1 MREKTIVPAIR
12 FAGFTDA
19 WEQCKVSDVT
29 NRFDNLR
36 IPVAA
41 NLRVPGTTPYY
52 GANGIQDYV
61 DGFTHDGEF
70 VLVAEDGANDLKNY
84 PVRCVN
90 GRIWVNN
97 HAHVLQGKPE
107 MADNKFLA
115 YSISQADIESLLVG
129 GGRAKLNAEIMMGIE
144 FHIPSLDEQRII
156 GKYLT
161 HLDHLITLHQRK
173 YSRLYNIKK
182 SMLERMFPKEGASVP
197 EIRFAGFTDAWEQ
210 RKLEEMSYSFEYGLN
225 AAATTYDGENRY
237 IRITDIDDETR
248 LFSTTDLTSPDIDL
262 KSADNYRLR
271 ESDIVFARTG
281 ASVGKTY
288 IYKPFDG
295 IMYYAGFLIRA
306 RIRPEYSANFVFQN
320 TLTEQYRNFVAITS
334 QRSGQPGINAQ
345 EYSTFEFFVPGY
357 KEQEQIG
364 AFFRHLDHLITLHQR
379 ELEQLQNIKK
389 SCLEKMFV

>member
-144 FHIPSLDEQRII
+144 FHIQSLDEQRII